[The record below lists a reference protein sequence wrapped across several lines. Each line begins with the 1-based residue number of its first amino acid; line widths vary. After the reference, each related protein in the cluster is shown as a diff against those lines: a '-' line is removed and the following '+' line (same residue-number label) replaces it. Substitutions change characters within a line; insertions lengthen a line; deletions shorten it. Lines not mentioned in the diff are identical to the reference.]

1 MGGRGEVGWPGA
13 ELPGPSSEGVAQAN
27 PGGVSPSCDDGNVC
41 TLDVC
46 DAQSDACV
54 NTVQVGQS

>member
-27 PGGVSPSCDDGNVC
+27 PGGVSPSCDGVSV
-41 TLDVC
+41 LGG
-46 DAQSDACV
+46 S
-54 NTVQVGQS
+54 S